1 GGEEEVGDQPLVDR
15 WRLENAIEGAAER
28 GVDEKVRR
36 QDAVV
41 VNRLVVAAV
50 LERAVAGRGLLEERP
65 GSLRP
70 HRAGRRIAEDRGV
83 EAVGGAVLPRRL
95 RCVVRDPAV
104 AVDTAERLE
113 RESRRRRGRVGL
125 ALRVDYS

>member
-1 GGEEEVGDQPLVDR
+1 GDGGGVGWDVPGVAPVARLVEPEAAAADPRRDAEIGDQPLVDR

-50 LERAVAGRGLLEERP
+50 LERAVAGRGLLGERP
-65 GSLRP
+65 GARRP
-70 HRAGRRIAEDRGV
+70 HRAGRRSAEDRAV
-83 EAVGGAVLPRRL
+83 EPVGGP
-95 RCVVRDPAV
+95 
-104 AVDTAERLE
+104 
-113 RESRRRRGRVGL
+113 
-125 ALRVDYS
+125 